1 MMFAVQSE
9 NLIVASGRVWY
20 TKEVVT
26 LLIRSMASPL
36 RATHV
41 GTILPVLRRPLLM
54 VAGLVC
60 CLVATA
66 CGSLISADVKRG
78 DQHLAAG
85 NWEEATVAYRQAL
98 KDAPFD
104 LSLQNKYAIA
114 RERAAA
120 MHEERGRQLLKDRQL
135 ELAADEFKRALTIE
149 PTSKEHESGLTEA
162 LRLKEARD
170 RYREAE
176 RLAQLGRVPEAME
189 GYRRAV
195 ELDPSYKDALDGV
208 SRLSEEQHAL
218 DRDDRQ
224 KQPVTLQFRNAG
236 LKEVLEALG
245 KAAHV
250 NFVFDKDVRND
261 PITVSLEDK
270 PFDEA
275 LTLVLN
281 SNSLFAQKAG
291 PALFIISPN
300 TKQKQEQYQDL
311 MIRTFYLSSAKA
323 KDMVALLKTMLD
335 VKHIH
340 GNEPLNTIVI
350 RDQPEKVELAEKI
363 IQANDRE
370 DSEVLFD
377 VEVLEVDRTVNQT
390 YGLSYPKQIAAALI
404 PPGFTGTIAG
414 DIAQQFTSRNL
425 ASLGKDSYLFKLP
438 TNVQLDFLKQVTDA
452 KTLAAPKVRVVNNK
466 KAEVN
471 IGDKQPILLSTTN
484 VLPGQAA
491 TGAVPT
497 TSTVTSIE
505 FRDTGVKLTVEPNIH
520 LGNELS
526 LKMKI
531 EVIRLGD
538 SVLLQASP
546 PISQFKFGNRSAETM
561 LNVRD
566 GETIVLGGLLQEED
580 RRTKTTIP
588 WIGDIPI
595 LGNLLSSFTTSRVT
609 TEVILTITP
618 HIVNPLRP
626 PGLQAQVFWSGTESV
641 YSTSPL
647 FAVQPKKVST
657 RVPASDEPGT
667 VYQKS
672 SAKKPKGEASV
683 LEPVPMTLQ
692 LSIQPADAAVQ
703 TGKEFR
709 VDVMAKNVH
718 GLDTETFTLDFD
730 PKIIE
735 FRDAA
740 EGEVLGTEAG
750 KAAVA
755 VAPQSADGVVE
766 LRLHRSVSATKEDG
780 RLLRLTFVAKA
791 PGVSP
796 LRLQAAKHDGPD
808 GPEGVGEAKGVV
820 RVR

>member
-1 MMFAVQSE
+1 M
-9 NLIVASGRVWY
+9 
-20 TKEVVT
+20 
-26 LLIRSMASPL
+26 RSSL

-41 GTILPVLRRPLLM
+41 DIPRPPARQLFITAVGML
-54 VAGLVC
+54 C
-60 CLVATA
+60 CLLTTA
-66 CGSLISADVKRG
+66 CGTLTSPDIKRG
-78 DQHLAAG
+78 DQHLATG

-98 KDAPFD
+98 KEDPFEP
-104 LSLQNKYAIA
+104 SLQNKYAIA

-135 ELAADEFKRALTIE
+135 DQAAEEFKRALTIE
-149 PTSKEHESGLTEA
+149 PTSKDHESGLTEA
-162 LRLKEARD
+162 FRLKEARD

-176 RLAQLGRVPEAME
+176 RLVQLGRVAEAME
-189 GYRRAV
+189 VYQRAV
-195 ELDPSYKDALDGV
+195 ELDPAHKEALEGV
-208 SRLSEEQHAL
+208 ARLSEEQHAVG
-218 DRDDRQ
+218 RDDRQ

-245 KAAHV
+245 KAARV

-261 PITVSLEDK
+261 PVTVSLEDK

-291 PALFIISPN
+291 PSLFIISPS

-311 MIRTFYLSSAKA
+311 IIRTFYLSTAKA

-377 VEVLEVDRTVNQT
+377 VEVLEVNRTVDQQ
-390 YGLSYPKQIAAALI
+390 YGLTYPKQVAAAMV

-414 DIAQQFTSRNL
+414 DIAQQFTLGQLTN
-425 ASLGKDSYLFKLP
+425 LGKDSYLFKLP
-438 TNVQLDFLKQVTDA
+438 TNVQLDFFKQITDA
-452 KTLAAPKVRVVNNK
+452 KTLAAPKVRVLNNK

-505 FRDTGVKLTVEPNIH
+505 FRDTGVKLTVEPKIH

-538 SVLLQASP
+538 TVLLQQSP
-546 PISQFKFGNRSAETM
+546 PITQFKFGNRSAETM
-561 LNVRD
+561 LSVRD

-580 RRTKTTIP
+580 RRTKVTIP
-588 WIGDIPI
+588 WIDSIPW
-595 LGNLLSSFTTSRVT
+595 LGNLLSSFKTQRVT

-618 HIVNPLRP
+618 HIMNSVRL
-626 PGLQAQVFWSGTESV
+626 PGPQGQAFWSGTESV

-647 FAVQPKKVST
+647 FAFQPKKVSART
-657 RVPASDEPGT
+657 STSTEPSPM
-667 VYQKS
+667 YQKS
-672 SAKKPKGEASV
+672 SGKKGKGEASITEV
-683 LEPVPMTLQ
+683 IPTELQ
-692 LSIQPADAAVQ
+692 LSIQPADTVVQ
-703 TGKEFR
+703 VGKEFR
-709 VDVMAKNVH
+709 VDVMGKHVL
-718 GLDTETFTLDFD
+718 GLESETFILDFD
-730 PKIIE
+730 PQVVE
-735 FRDAA
+735 FRDATQ
-740 EGEVLGTEAG
+740 GDVLGTESG
-750 KAAVA
+750 KAAVV
-755 VAPQSADGVVE
+755 VAPHSTDGVVE
-766 LRLHRSVSATKEDG
+766 LRLHRSTSATKDEG
-780 RLLRLTFVAKA
+780 RLLRLTFLAKA
-791 PGVSP
+791 PGVSGVH
-796 LRLQAAKHDGPD
+796 LLGAKHAGV
-808 GPEGVGEAKGVV
+808 EGSEEATEAKGVV

>member
-1 MMFAVQSE
+1 MQLPFLFSHATPR
-9 NLIVASGRVWY
+9 NLRY
-20 TKEVVT
+20 C
-26 LLIRSMASPL
+26 
-36 RATHV
+36 RAAIAL
-41 GTILPVLRRPLLM
+41 TIL
-54 VAGLVC
+54 AG
-60 CLVATA
+60 CLTLTA
-66 CGSLISADVKRG
+66 CGALNSADVKRG

-85 NWEEATVAYRQAL
+85 NWEEASVAYRQAL
-98 KDAPFD
+98 KDDPFEP
-104 LSLQNKYAIA
+104 SLQNKYRVA

-120 MHEERGRQLLKDRQL
+120 AHDERGRQLLKDHQFDQ
-135 ELAADEFKRALTIE
+135 AAEEFKRALTIE
-149 PTSKEHESGLTEA
+149 PTSKEYESGLTEA
-162 LRLKEARD
+162 LRLREARD

-176 RLAQLGRVPEAME
+176 RLAQLGRVSEAMA
-189 GYRRAV
+189 GYMRAV

-208 SRLSEEQHAL
+208 ARLSAEQHAA

-236 LKEVLEALG
+236 LKEVVEALG

-261 PITVSLEDK
+261 PITVSLEEK

-275 LTLVLN
+275 LSLVLN

-291 PALFIISPN
+291 PTLFIISPN

-323 KDMVALLKTMLD
+323 KDMVALLKSMLD

-340 GNEPLNTIVI
+340 GNEALNTIVV

-377 VEVLEVDRTVNQT
+377 VEVLEVNRTVDQQ
-390 YGLSYPKQIAAALI
+390 YGLSYPKQIAAAMV

-414 DIAQQFTSRNL
+414 EIAQQFTYRNL
-425 ASLGKDSYLFKLP
+425 ASLGQDNYLFKLP
-438 TNVQLDFLKQVTDA
+438 TNVQLDFFKQITDA
-452 KTLAAPKVRVVNNK
+452 KTLAAPKVRVLNNK

-520 LGNELS
+520 LANELS

-531 EVIRLGD
+531 EVIRMGD
-538 SVLLQASP
+538 TVLLQQSP

-580 RRTKTTIP
+580 RRTKVTIP
-588 WIGDIPI
+588 WIGDIPF
-595 LGNLLSSFTTSRVT
+595 LGNLLSSFKTQRVT

-618 HIVNPLRP
+618 HIVNSLRL
-626 PGLQAQVFWSGTESV
+626 PGPQGQAFWSGTESV
-641 YSTSPL
+641 YSTAPL
-647 FAVQPKKVST
+647 FAMQPKQVAA
-657 RVPASDEPGT
+657 RVALPTATGT
-667 VYQKS
+667 VSEKS
-672 SAKKPKGEASV
+672 VSKKSKAGGATPESTTQG
-683 LEPVPMTLQ
+683 LQ
-692 LSIQPADAAVQ
+692 LSLQPADVTVQ
-703 TGKEFR
+703 VDKEVR
-709 VDVMAKNVH
+709 VDVMAAH
-718 GLDTETFTLDFD
+718 AQGFDTETLTLEFD
-730 PKIIE
+730 PKVLE
-735 FRDAA
+735 FRDATL
-740 EGEVLGTEAG
+740 GEVLGTEAG
-750 KAAVA
+750 KAPVA
-755 VAPQSADGVVE
+755 ATSSLADGVVE
-766 LRLHRSVSATKEDG
+766 LRLHRSAGATKDDG
-780 RLLRLTFVAKA
+780 RLLRVTFLAKT
-791 PGVSP
+791 PGVSTV
-796 LRLQAAKHDGPD
+796 RLHTAKHTGADTSQEPVD
-808 GPEGVGEAKGVV
+808 VTGVV

>member
-1 MMFAVQSE
+1 MQLPFLFSHATLR
-9 NLIVASGRVWY
+9 NLRY
-20 TKEVVT
+20 C
-26 LLIRSMASPL
+26 
-36 RATHV
+36 RAAIAL
-41 GTILPVLRRPLLM
+41 TILS
-54 VAGLVC
+54 G
-60 CLVATA
+60 CLTLTA
-66 CGSLISADVKRG
+66 CGALNSADVKRG

-85 NWEEATVAYRQAL
+85 NWEEASVAYRQAL
-98 KDAPFD
+98 KDDPFEP
-104 LSLQNKYAIA
+104 SLQNKYRVA

-120 MHEERGRQLLKDRQL
+120 AHDERGRQLLKDHQFDQ
-135 ELAADEFKRALTIE
+135 AAEEFKRALTIE
-149 PTSKEHESGLTEA
+149 PTSKEYESGLTEA
-162 LRLKEARD
+162 LRLREARD

-176 RLAQLGRVPEAME
+176 RLAQLGRVSEAMA
-189 GYRRAV
+189 GYMRAV

-208 SRLSEEQHAL
+208 ARLSAEQHAA

-236 LKEVLEALG
+236 LKEVVEALG

-261 PITVSLEDK
+261 PITVSLEEK

-275 LTLVLN
+275 LSLVLN

-291 PALFIISPN
+291 PTLFIISPN

-323 KDMVALLKTMLD
+323 KDMVALLKSMLD

-340 GNEPLNTIVI
+340 GNEALNTIVV

-377 VEVLEVDRTVNQT
+377 VEVLEVNRTVDQQ
-390 YGLSYPKQIAAALI
+390 YGLSYPKQIAAAMV

-414 DIAQQFTSRNL
+414 EIAQQFTYRNL
-425 ASLGKDSYLFKLP
+425 ASLGQDNYLFKLP
-438 TNVQLDFLKQVTDA
+438 TNVQLDFFKQITDA
-452 KTLAAPKVRVVNNK
+452 KTLAAPKVRVLNNK

-520 LGNELS
+520 LANELS

-538 SVLLQASP
+538 TVLLQQSP

-580 RRTKTTIP
+580 RRTKVTIP
-588 WIGDIPI
+588 WIGDIPF
-595 LGNLLSSFTTSRVT
+595 LGNLLSSFKTQRVT

-618 HIVNPLRP
+618 HIVNSLRL
-626 PGLQAQVFWSGTESV
+626 PGPQGQAFWSGTESV
-641 YSTSPL
+641 YSTAPL
-647 FAVQPKKVST
+647 FAMQPKQVAA
-657 RVPASDEPGT
+657 RVALPTATGT
-667 VYQKS
+667 VSEKS
-672 SAKKPKGEASV
+672 VSKKSKAGGATPESTTQG
-683 LEPVPMTLQ
+683 LQ
-692 LSIQPADAAVQ
+692 LSLQPADVTVQ
-703 TGKEFR
+703 VDKEVR
-709 VDVMAKNVH
+709 VDVMAAH
-718 GLDTETFTLDFD
+718 AQGFDTETLTLEFD
-730 PKIIE
+730 PKVLE
-735 FRDAA
+735 FRDATL
-740 EGEVLGTEAG
+740 GEVLGTEAG
-750 KAAVA
+750 KAPVA
-755 VAPQSADGVVE
+755 ATSSLADGVVE
-766 LRLHRSVSATKEDG
+766 LRLHRSVGATKDDG
-780 RLLRLTFVAKA
+780 RLLRVTFLAKT
-791 PGVSP
+791 PGVSTV
-796 LRLQAAKHDGPD
+796 RLHTAKHTGADTSQEPVD
-808 GPEGVGEAKGVV
+808 VTGVV

>member
-1 MMFAVQSE
+1 MQLPFLFSHATLR
-9 NLIVASGRVWY
+9 NLRY
-20 TKEVVT
+20 C
-26 LLIRSMASPL
+26 
-36 RATHV
+36 RAAIAL
-41 GTILPVLRRPLLM
+41 TIL
-54 VAGLVC
+54 AG
-60 CLVATA
+60 CLTLTA
-66 CGSLISADVKRG
+66 CGALNSADVKRG

-85 NWEEATVAYRQAL
+85 NWEEASVAYRQAL
-98 KDAPFD
+98 KDDPFEP
-104 LSLQNKYAIA
+104 SLQNKYRVA

-120 MHEERGRQLLKDRQL
+120 AHDERGRQLLKDHQFDQ
-135 ELAADEFKRALTIE
+135 AAEEFKRALTIE
-149 PTSKEHESGLTEA
+149 PTSKEYESGLTEA
-162 LRLKEARD
+162 LRLREARD

-176 RLAQLGRVPEAME
+176 RLAQLGRVSEAMA
-189 GYRRAV
+189 GYMRAV

-208 SRLSEEQHAL
+208 ARLSAEQHAA

-236 LKEVLEALG
+236 LKEVVEALG

-261 PITVSLEDK
+261 PITVSLEEK

-275 LTLVLN
+275 LSLVLN

-291 PALFIISPN
+291 PTLFIISPN

-323 KDMVALLKTMLD
+323 KDMVALLKSMLD

-340 GNEPLNTIVI
+340 GNEALNTIVV

-377 VEVLEVDRTVNQT
+377 VEVLEVNRTVDQQ
-390 YGLSYPKQIAAALI
+390 YGLSYPKQIAAAMV

-414 DIAQQFTSRNL
+414 EIAQQFTYRNL
-425 ASLGKDSYLFKLP
+425 ASLGQDNYLFKLP
-438 TNVQLDFLKQVTDA
+438 TNVQLDFFKQITDA
-452 KTLAAPKVRVVNNK
+452 KTLAAPKVRVLNNK

-520 LGNELS
+520 LANELS

-538 SVLLQASP
+538 TVLLQQSP

-580 RRTKTTIP
+580 RRTKVTIP
-588 WIGDIPI
+588 WIGDIPF
-595 LGNLLSSFTTSRVT
+595 LGNLLSSFKTQRVT

-618 HIVNPLRP
+618 HIVNSLRL
-626 PGLQAQVFWSGTESV
+626 PGPQGQAFWSGTESV
-641 YSTSPL
+641 YSTAPL
-647 FAVQPKKVST
+647 FAMQPKQVAA
-657 RVPASDEPGT
+657 RVALPTATGT
-667 VYQKS
+667 VSEKS
-672 SAKKPKGEASV
+672 VSKKSKAGGATPESTTQG
-683 LEPVPMTLQ
+683 LQ
-692 LSIQPADAAVQ
+692 LSLQPADVTVQ
-703 TGKEFR
+703 VDKEVR
-709 VDVMAKNVH
+709 VDVMAAH
-718 GLDTETFTLDFD
+718 AQGFDTETLTLEFD
-730 PKIIE
+730 PKVLE
-735 FRDAA
+735 FRDATL
-740 EGEVLGTEAG
+740 GEVLGTEAG
-750 KAAVA
+750 KAPVA
-755 VAPQSADGVVE
+755 ATSSLADGVVE
-766 LRLHRSVSATKEDG
+766 LRLHRSAGATKDDG
-780 RLLRLTFVAKA
+780 RLLRFTFLAKT
-791 PGVSP
+791 PGVSTV
-796 LRLQAAKHDGPD
+796 RLHTAKHTGADTSQEPVD
-808 GPEGVGEAKGVV
+808 VTGVV

>member
-1 MMFAVQSE
+1 MRSSFLRPHAAHRGQRCCR
-9 NLIVASGRVWY
+9 VAM
-20 TKEVVT
+20 T
-26 LLIRSMASPL
+26 IMAL
-36 RATHV
+36 TCC
-41 GTILPVLRRPLLM
+41 
-54 VAGLVC
+54 AGM
-60 CLVATA
+60 TA
-66 CGSLISADVKRG
+66 CGALNSADVKRG

-85 NWEEATVAYRQAL
+85 NWEEASIAYRQAL
-98 KDAPFD
+98 KDDPFEP
-104 LSLQNKYAIA
+104 SLQNKYRVS

-120 MHEERGRQLLKDRQL
+120 AHDERGRQLLKDHQFDQ
-135 ELAADEFKRALTIE
+135 AAEEFKRALTIE

-162 LRLKEARD
+162 LRLREARE

-176 RLAQLGRVPEAME
+176 RLAQLGRVNEAMAV
-189 GYRRAV
+189 YMRAV
-195 ELDPSYKDALDGV
+195 ELDPTYKEALDGV
-208 SRLSEEQHAL
+208 ARLSAEQHAA

-236 LKEVLEALG
+236 LKEVVEALG

-261 PITVSLEDK
+261 PITVSLEEK

-275 LTLVLN
+275 LSLVLN

-291 PALFIISPN
+291 PTLFIISPN

-323 KDMVALLKTMLD
+323 KDMVALLKSMLD

-340 GNEPLNTIVI
+340 GNEALNTIVV

-377 VEVLEVDRTVNQT
+377 VEVLEVNRTVDQQ
-390 YGLSYPKQIAAALI
+390 YGLNYPKQIGASLV
-404 PPGFTGTIAG
+404 PPGFTGAIAG
-414 DIAQQFTSRNL
+414 DLAQQFTYRNL
-425 ASLGKDSYLFKLP
+425 ASLGQDNYLFKIP
-438 TNVQLDFLKQVTDA
+438 TNVQLDFFKQVTDA
-452 KTLAAPKVRVVNNK
+452 KTLASPKVRVLNNK

-520 LGNELS
+520 LANEMS

-538 SVLLQASP
+538 TVLLQQSP

-580 RRTKTTIP
+580 RRTKVTIP
-588 WIGDIPI
+588 WIGDIPF
-595 LGNLLSSFTTSRVT
+595 LGNLLSSFKTQRVT

-618 HIVNPLRP
+618 HIVNSLRL
-626 PGLQAQVFWSGTESV
+626 PGPQGQAFWSGTESV
-641 YSTSPL
+641 YSTAPL
-647 FAVQPKKVST
+647 FAMQPKQVAARVALPTSAGTATEKPVSKKGQAGVT
-657 RVPASDEPGT
+657 SPESASLGF
-667 VYQKS
+667 
-672 SAKKPKGEASV
+672 
-683 LEPVPMTLQ
+683 Q
-692 LSIQPADAAVQ
+692 LSLQPADVTVQ
-703 TGKEFR
+703 IEKEVR
-709 VDVMAKNVH
+709 VDVMAAH
-718 GLDTETFTLDFD
+718 AQGFDTETLTLEFD
-730 PKIIE
+730 PKILE
-735 FRDAA
+735 FRDATL
-740 EGEVLGTEAG
+740 GEVLGTEAG
-750 KAAVA
+750 KAPVA
-755 VAPQSADGVVE
+755 ATSSLPDGLVE
-766 LRLHRSVSATKEDG
+766 LRLHRSAGATKEDG
-780 RLLRLTFVAKA
+780 RLLRLTFLAKT
-791 PGVSP
+791 PGVSTV
-796 LRLQAAKHDGPD
+796 RLHTAKHGVAETPD
-808 GPEGVGEAKGVV
+808 GSVEVTGVV

>member
-1 MMFAVQSE
+1 MQLPFLFSHATLR
-9 NLIVASGRVWY
+9 NLRY
-20 TKEVVT
+20 C
-26 LLIRSMASPL
+26 
-36 RATHV
+36 RAAIAL
-41 GTILPVLRRPLLM
+41 TIL
-54 VAGLVC
+54 AG
-60 CLVATA
+60 CLTLTA
-66 CGSLISADVKRG
+66 CGALNSADVKRG

-85 NWEEATVAYRQAL
+85 NWEEASVAYRQAL
-98 KDAPFD
+98 KDDPFEP
-104 LSLQNKYAIA
+104 SLQNKYRVA

-120 MHEERGRQLLKDRQL
+120 AHDERGRQLLKDHQFDQ
-135 ELAADEFKRALTIE
+135 AAEEFKRALTIE
-149 PTSKEHESGLTEA
+149 PTSKEYESGLTEA
-162 LRLKEARD
+162 LRLREARD

-176 RLAQLGRVPEAME
+176 RLAQLGRVSEAMA
-189 GYRRAV
+189 GYMRAV

-208 SRLSEEQHAL
+208 ARLSAEQHAA

-236 LKEVLEALG
+236 LKEVVEALG

-261 PITVSLEDK
+261 PITVSLEEK

-275 LTLVLN
+275 LSLVLN

-291 PALFIISPN
+291 PTLFIISPN

-323 KDMVALLKTMLD
+323 KDMVALLKSMLD

-340 GNEPLNTIVI
+340 GNEALNTIVV

-377 VEVLEVDRTVNQT
+377 VEVLEVNRTVDQQ
-390 YGLSYPKQIAAALI
+390 YGLSYPKQIAAAMV

-414 DIAQQFTSRNL
+414 DIAQQFTYRNL
-425 ASLGKDSYLFKLP
+425 ASLGQDNYLFKLP
-438 TNVQLDFLKQVTDA
+438 TNVQLDFFKQITDA
-452 KTLAAPKVRVVNNK
+452 KTLAAPKVRVLNNK

-520 LGNELS
+520 LANELS

-538 SVLLQASP
+538 TVLLQQSP

-580 RRTKTTIP
+580 RRTKVTIP
-588 WIGDIPI
+588 WIGDIPF
-595 LGNLLSSFTTSRVT
+595 LGNLLSSFKTQRVT

-618 HIVNPLRP
+618 HIVNSLRL
-626 PGLQAQVFWSGTESV
+626 PGPQGQAFWSGTESV
-641 YSTSPL
+641 YSTAPL
-647 FAVQPKKVST
+647 FAMQPKQVAA
-657 RVPASDEPGT
+657 RVALPTATGT
-667 VYQKS
+667 VSEKS
-672 SAKKPKGEASV
+672 VSKKSKAGGATPESTTQG
-683 LEPVPMTLQ
+683 LQ
-692 LSIQPADAAVQ
+692 LSLQPADVTVQ
-703 TGKEFR
+703 VDKEVR
-709 VDVMAKNVH
+709 VDVMAAH
-718 GLDTETFTLDFD
+718 AQGFDTETLTLEFD
-730 PKIIE
+730 PKVLE
-735 FRDAA
+735 FRDATL
-740 EGEVLGTEAG
+740 GEVLGTEAG
-750 KAAVA
+750 KAPVA
-755 VAPQSADGVVE
+755 ATSSLADGVVE
-766 LRLHRSVSATKEDG
+766 LRLHRSVGATKDDG
-780 RLLRLTFVAKA
+780 RLLRVTFLAKT
-791 PGVSP
+791 PGVSTV
-796 LRLQAAKHDGPD
+796 RLHTAKHSGADTSQEPVD
-808 GPEGVGEAKGVV
+808 VTGVV

>member
-1 MMFAVQSE
+1 MRSSSLRPYANHMSLQCQRV
-9 NLIVASGRVWY
+9 IVS
-20 TKEVVT
+20 
-26 LLIRSMASPL
+26 
-36 RATHV
+36 
-41 GTILPVLRRPLLM
+41 
-54 VAGLVC
+54 VAALAW
-60 CLVATA
+60 CLALTA
-66 CGSLISADVKRG
+66 CGTLNSADVKRG

-85 NWEEATVAYRQAL
+85 NWEEASVAYRQAL
-98 KDAPFD
+98 KDDPFEP
-104 LSLQNKYAIA
+104 SLQNKYRVS

-120 MHEERGRQLLKDRQL
+120 AHDERGRQLLKDHQFDQ
-135 ELAADEFKRALTIE
+135 AAEEFKRALTIE
-149 PTSKEHESGLTEA
+149 PTSKEYEAGLTEA
-162 LRLKEARD
+162 LRLREARE

-176 RLAQLGRVPEAME
+176 RLAQVGRVSEAMTV
-189 GYRRAV
+189 YRRAV
-195 ELDPSYKDALDGV
+195 ELDPTYKDAIEGV
-208 SRLSEEQHAL
+208 ARLSAEQHAA

-236 LKEVLEALG
+236 LKEVVEALG

-261 PITVSLEDK
+261 PITVSLEEK

-275 LTLVLN
+275 LSLVLN

-291 PALFIISPN
+291 PTLFIISPN

-323 KDMVALLKTMLD
+323 KDMVALLKSMLD

-340 GNEPLNTIVI
+340 GNEALNTIVV

-377 VEVLEVDRTVNQT
+377 VEVLEVNRTVDQQ
-390 YGLSYPKQIAAALI
+390 YGLNYPKQIAAGLV
-404 PPGFTGTIAG
+404 PPGFTSAIAG
-414 DIAQQFTSRNL
+414 DIAQQFTYRNL
-425 ASLGKDSYLFKLP
+425 ASLGQDNYLFKLP
-438 TNVQLDFLKQVTDA
+438 TNVQLDFFKQITDA
-452 KTLAAPKVRVVNNK
+452 KTLASPKVRVLNNK

-520 LGNELS
+520 LANELS

-538 SVLLQASP
+538 TVLLQQSP

-580 RRTKTTIP
+580 RRTKVTIP
-588 WIGDIPI
+588 WIGDIPF
-595 LGNLLSSFTTSRVT
+595 LGNLLSSFKTQRVT

-618 HIVNPLRP
+618 HIVNSLRL
-626 PGLQAQVFWSGTESV
+626 PGPQGQAFWSGTESV
-641 YSTSPL
+641 YSTAPL
-647 FAVQPKKVST
+647 FAMQPKQVAARVALPTSAGAATEKPVSKKGQAGVT
-657 RVPASDEPGT
+657 SPESASLGF
-667 VYQKS
+667 
-672 SAKKPKGEASV
+672 
-683 LEPVPMTLQ
+683 Q
-692 LSIQPADAAVQ
+692 LSLQPADVTVQ
-703 TGKEFR
+703 IEKEVR
-709 VDVMAKNVH
+709 VDVMAAH
-718 GLDTETFTLDFD
+718 AQGFDTETLTLEFD
-730 PKIIE
+730 PKILE
-735 FRDAA
+735 FRDATL
-740 EGEVLGTEAG
+740 GEVLGAEAG
-750 KAAVA
+750 KAPVA
-755 VAPQSADGVVE
+755 ATSSLPDGLVE
-766 LRLHRSVSATKEDG
+766 LRLHRSAGATKEDG
-780 RLLRLTFVAKA
+780 RLLRLTFLAKT
-791 PGVSP
+791 PGVSTV
-796 LRLQAAKHDGPD
+796 RLHTAKHGVAETPD
-808 GPEGVGEAKGVV
+808 GSVEVTGVV

>member
-1 MMFAVQSE
+1 MRSSSLRPYANHMSLQCQRV
-9 NLIVASGRVWY
+9 IVS
-20 TKEVVT
+20 
-26 LLIRSMASPL
+26 
-36 RATHV
+36 
-41 GTILPVLRRPLLM
+41 
-54 VAGLVC
+54 VAALAW
-60 CLVATA
+60 CLALTA
-66 CGSLISADVKRG
+66 CGTLNSADVKRG

-85 NWEEATVAYRQAL
+85 NWEEASVAYRQAL
-98 KDAPFD
+98 KDDPFEP
-104 LSLQNKYAIA
+104 SLQNKYRVS

-120 MHEERGRQLLKDRQL
+120 AHDERGRQLLKDHQFDQ
-135 ELAADEFKRALTIE
+135 AAEEFKRALTIE
-149 PTSKEHESGLTEA
+149 PTSKEYEAGLTEA
-162 LRLKEARD
+162 LRLREARE

-176 RLAQLGRVPEAME
+176 RLVQVGRVSEAMTV
-189 GYRRAV
+189 YRRAV
-195 ELDPSYKDALDGV
+195 ELDPTYKDAIEGV
-208 SRLSEEQHAL
+208 ARLSAEQHAA

-236 LKEVLEALG
+236 LKEVVEALG

-261 PITVSLEDK
+261 PITVSLEEK

-275 LTLVLN
+275 LSLVLN

-291 PALFIISPN
+291 PTLFIISPN

-323 KDMVALLKTMLD
+323 KDMVALLKSMLD

-340 GNEPLNTIVI
+340 GNEALNTIVV

-377 VEVLEVDRTVNQT
+377 VEVLEVNRTVDQQ
-390 YGLSYPKQIAAALI
+390 YGLNYPKQIAAGLV
-404 PPGFTGTIAG
+404 PPGFTSAIAG
-414 DIAQQFTSRNL
+414 DIAQQFTYRNL
-425 ASLGKDSYLFKLP
+425 ASLGQDNYLFKLP
-438 TNVQLDFLKQVTDA
+438 TNVQLDFFKQITDA
-452 KTLAAPKVRVVNNK
+452 KTLASPKVRVLNNK

-520 LGNELS
+520 LANELS

-538 SVLLQASP
+538 TVLLQQSP

-580 RRTKTTIP
+580 RRTKVTIP
-588 WIGDIPI
+588 WIGDIPF
-595 LGNLLSSFTTSRVT
+595 LGNLLSSFKTQRVT

-618 HIVNPLRP
+618 HIVNSLRL
-626 PGLQAQVFWSGTESV
+626 PGPQGQAFWSGTESV
-641 YSTSPL
+641 YSTAPL
-647 FAVQPKKVST
+647 FAMQPKQVAARVALPTSAGAATEKPVSKKGQAGVT
-657 RVPASDEPGT
+657 SPESASLGF
-667 VYQKS
+667 
-672 SAKKPKGEASV
+672 
-683 LEPVPMTLQ
+683 Q
-692 LSIQPADAAVQ
+692 LSLQPADVTVQ
-703 TGKEFR
+703 IEKEVR
-709 VDVMAKNVH
+709 VDVMAAH
-718 GLDTETFTLDFD
+718 AQGFDTETLTLEFD
-730 PKIIE
+730 PKILE
-735 FRDAA
+735 FRDATL
-740 EGEVLGTEAG
+740 GEVLGAEAG
-750 KAAVA
+750 KAPVA
-755 VAPQSADGVVE
+755 ATSSLPDGLVE
-766 LRLHRSVSATKEDG
+766 LRLHRSAGATKEDG
-780 RLLRLTFVAKA
+780 RLLRLTFLAKT
-791 PGVSP
+791 PGVSTV
-796 LRLQAAKHDGPD
+796 RLHTAKHGVAETPD
-808 GPEGVGEAKGVV
+808 GSVEVTGVV